1 MAIGDILTIK
11 GEEATV
17 LAETNLQR
25 HPKGVNSAQLLQLTD
40 SKMYV
45 VIRNGFIQTF
55 GINVNATFDL
65 AFAKA
70 EYVVIVNEFLA
81 AL

>member
-1 MAIGDILTIK
+1 MATGDVLTIK

-17 LAETNLQR
+17 LAETSVQR
-25 HPKGVNSAQLLQLTD
+25 KPRSSNTAQLLQLND

-55 GINVNATFDL
+55 SLNVNATFDF
-65 AFAKA
+65 AVAKA
-70 EYVVIVNEFLA
+70 EYVVIVNSFLA
-81 AL
+81 DF